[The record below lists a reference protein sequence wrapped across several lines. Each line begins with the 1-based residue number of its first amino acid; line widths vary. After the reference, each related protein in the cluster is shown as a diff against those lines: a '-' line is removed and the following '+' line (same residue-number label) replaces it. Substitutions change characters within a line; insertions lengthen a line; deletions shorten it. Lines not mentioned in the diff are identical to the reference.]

1 MREIVVKKPPL
12 SLPPWGEGVM
22 SQGGGTQQKKCVH
35 ERVQCHVHVF
45 FSSVTVSQ
53 CRREGVQGGGGLQ
66 LVKGLLLTVDRRG
79 LQCTVY
85 SLQYTVSLQLVN
97 GVQGGL
103 QSTVEV
109 EVYSSL
115 GNSLYC
121 RL

>member
-1 MREIVVKKPPL
+1 M
-12 SLPPWGEGVM
+12 
-22 SQGGGTQQKKCVH
+22 CVH

-53 CRREGVQGGGGLQ
+53 CHREGVQGGGGLQ

-79 LQCTVY
+79 LQ
-85 SLQYTVSLQLVN
+85 
-97 GVQGGL
+97 
-103 QSTVEV
+103 STVEV

-121 RL
+121 RLSGGSTVGLQ

>member
-1 MREIVVKKPPL
+1 MLETSFALSIVNERYTRKKLPL
-12 SLPPWGEGVM
+12 SLPPL
-22 SQGGGTQQKKCVH
+22 GGGGDVTGREGGHNREVCVH

-53 CRREGVQGGGGLQ
+53 CHREGVQGGGG
-66 LVKGLLLTVDRRG
+66 
-79 LQCTVY
+79 
-85 SLQYTVSLQLVN
+85 LQLVN

-121 RL
+121 RLSGGLQ

>member
-1 MREIVVKKPPL
+1 MLETSFALSIVNERNSSKKTPL

-53 CRREGVQGGGGLQ
+53 CHREGVQGGGGLQ

-85 SLQYTVSLQLVN
+85 SLQ
-97 GVQGGL
+97 
-103 QSTVEV
+103 
-109 EVYSSL
+109 
-115 GNSLYC
+115 
-121 RL
+121 

>member
-1 MREIVVKKPPL
+1 MC
-12 SLPPWGEGVM
+12 M
-22 SQGGGTQQKKCVH
+22 S
-35 ERVQCHVHVF
+35 F
-45 FSSVTVSQ
+45 FLVSQ
-53 CRREGVQGGGGLQ
+53 CHSVTERGGAG
-66 LVKGLLLTVDRRG
+66 RRG
-79 LQCTVY
+79 STAGQGTSAYCRQAGSTVY
-85 SLQYTVSLQLVN
+85 SIQSTVSLQLVN

>member
-1 MREIVVKKPPL
+1 MRETSKTPPL
-12 SLPPWGEGVM
+12 SSPL
-22 SQGGGTQQKKCVH
+22 GGGGDVTGRGDTTEKCVH

-53 CRREGVQGGGGLQ
+53 CHREGVQGGGG
-66 LVKGLLLTVDRRG
+66 
-79 LQCTVY
+79 
-85 SLQYTVSLQLVN
+85 LQLVN

-121 RL
+121 RLSGGSTVGLQ

>member
-1 MREIVVKKPPL
+1 MLETSFALSIVNERNSSKKTPL

-53 CRREGVQGGGGLQ
+53 RGCAG
-66 LVKGLLLTVDRRG
+66 RRG
-79 LQCTVY
+79 STAGQGTSAYCRQAGSTVY
-85 SLQYTVSLQLVN
+85 SIQSTVSLQLVV
-97 GVQGGL
+97 GIPL
-103 QSTVEV
+103 TVD
-109 EVYSSL
+109 
-115 GNSLYC
+115 C

>member
-1 MREIVVKKPPL
+1 
-12 SLPPWGEGVM
+12 M
-22 SQGGGTQQKKCVH
+22 SQGGRGDTTEKCVCMR
-35 ERVQCHVHVF
+35 EYSVMCMF

-53 CRREGVQGGGGLQ
+53 RGGAG
-66 LVKGLLLTVDRRG
+66 RRG
-79 LQCTVY
+79 STAGQGTSAYCRQAGSTVY
-85 SLQYTVSLQLVN
+85 SIQSTVSLQLVN

-121 RL
+121 RLSGGSTVGLQ

>member
-1 MREIVVKKPPL
+1 MREY
-12 SLPPWGEGVM
+12 SVM
-22 SQGGGTQQKKCVH
+22 CM
-35 ERVQCHVHVF
+35 F

-53 CRREGVQGGGGLQ
+53 CHREGVQGGGGLQ
-66 LVKGLLLTVDRRG
+66 LAGQGTSAYCRQAG
-79 LQCTVY
+79 STVY

-121 RL
+121 RLSGGSTVGLQ